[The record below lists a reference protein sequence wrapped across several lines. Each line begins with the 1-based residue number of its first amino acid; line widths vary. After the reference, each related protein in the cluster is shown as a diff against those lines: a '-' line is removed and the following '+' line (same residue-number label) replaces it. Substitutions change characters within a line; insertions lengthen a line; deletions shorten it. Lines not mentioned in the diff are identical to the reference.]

1 MSGRRLNDQYA
12 TLWGSW
18 VIQGKTRNI
27 FFSGDGGYGNH
38 FKEIGE
44 KYGEFDIALMECG
57 QYNLLWKDVHL
68 MPEKT
73 VAAGIDVKA
82 DMIVPIHWASF
93 TLATHAWTDPIERVT
108 KEANKLGLPIA
119 TPKIGEPIILGQSNI
134 PKSEWWKQF
143 Q

>member
-1 MSGRRLNDQYA
+1 MR
-12 TLWGSW
+12 
-18 VIQGKTRNI
+18 
-27 FFSGDGGYGNH
+27 FFSHGLTIFGS
-38 FKEIGE
+38 
-44 KYGEFDIALMECG
+44 
-57 QYNLLWKDVHL
+57 
-68 MPEKT
+68 EKT